1 MDAMDARMAA
11 PMASAMAAGQRRR
24 ILLIDDDPTLV
35 ASLRDALELL
45 GGFEVLSATDGV
57 DGLEQ
62 FVASQPDCVVVDV
75 RMPQVNGYQ
84 FVRAL
89 RGDPATAQT
98 PIIVLSAL
106 VQEHEQLAGLLTG
119 ADAYLLKPVTLD
131 TLLAAIEYA
140 LALSAEERERR
151 DRSLPGDPPMT

>member
-1 MDAMDARMAA
+1 MNSR
-11 PMASAMAAGQRRR
+11 QRR
-24 ILLIDDDPTLV
+24 ILIIDDDPTLV
-35 ASLRDALELL
+35 ASLRDSFELL
-45 GGFEVLSATDGV
+45 GGYEVITAVDGV
-57 DGLEQ
+57 SGLEH
-62 FVASQPDCVVVDV
+62 FFDAAPDCVVVDV
-75 RMPQVNGYQ
+75 RMPQVSGYQ

-131 TLLAAIEYA
+131 TLLKAVEYA
-140 LALSAEERERR
+140 LALSAEDRSRR
-151 DRSLPGDPPMT
+151 DRALPGDPP

>member
-1 MDAMDARMAA
+1 MNSR
-11 PMASAMAAGQRRR
+11 QRR
-24 ILLIDDDPTLV
+24 ILIIDDDPTLV
-35 ASLRDALELL
+35 ASLRDSFELL
-45 GGFEVLSATDGV
+45 GGYEVITAVDGV
-57 DGLEQ
+57 SGLEH
-62 FVASQPDCVVVDV
+62 FFDAADCVVVDV
-75 RMPQVNGYQ
+75 RMPQVSGYQ

-131 TLLAAIEYA
+131 TLLKAVEYA
-140 LALSAEERERR
+140 LALSAEDRSRR
-151 DRSLPGDPPMT
+151 DRALPGDPP